1 MGAWAYSEGEQKMS
15 RVAILTDSNSGISP
29 QEAQEMGVFVV
40 PMPFTINDKEY
51 FEDISIT
58 KEDFYEMLRQ
68 DCKILTSQPTVGTL
82 MDTWDKLL
90 ETHDEVVYIPMSS
103 GLSGSC
109 ETATLVAGDYDGKVF
124 VVNNQRISITQ
135 MDSAMFGKQLADLGY
150 TGSEI
155 YDILTRDKFE
165 SSIYIMVDTLK
176 YLRKGG
182 RVTPAGAAL
191 GALLNIKPVL
201 QIQGGKLDAFSRC
214 RGIKQARKIM
224 VDAVDKD
231 LRERFTEPFVNKQIL
246 LYAVHTRNFEA
257 VEELRRELAERYP
270 GIHVG
275 VAELSLS
282 ISCHIGPGALAV
294 GIDVIPAE
302 LQTISAYNVK
312 VAN

>member
-1 MGAWAYSEGEQKMS
+1 MS
-15 RVAILTDSNSGISP
+15 KVAILTDSNSGLSP
-29 QEAQEMGVFVV
+29 QEAKDLGIFVV
-40 PMPFTINDKEY
+40 PMPFTIDDKEY

-58 KEDFYEMLRQ
+58 KEEFFEMLKQ

-82 MDTWDKLL
+82 MDTWDSLL
-90 ETHDEVVYIPMSS
+90 ETHDEVIYIPMSS

-109 ETATLVAGDYDGKVF
+109 ETATLVAEDYEGKVF

-135 MDSAMFGKQLADLGY
+135 AGSAIHAKKLADMGY
-150 TGSEI
+150 SAEEI

-201 QIQGGKLDAFSRC
+201 TIQGGKLDAFSRC

-231 LRERFTEPFVNKQIL
+231 LRERFTDAFLNKQVH

-257 VEELRRELAERYP
+257 VEELRNELAERYP
-270 GIHVG
+270 GIPVDT
-275 VAELSLS
+275 AELSLS
-282 ISCHIGPGALAV
+282 VSCHIGPGALAV
-294 GIDVIPAE
+294 GIDVLPME
-302 LQTISAYNVK
+302 LQSDCIKNVK

>member
-1 MGAWAYSEGEQKMS
+1 MS
-15 RVAILTDSNSGISP
+15 KVAILTDSNSGLSP
-29 QEAQEMGVFVV
+29 QQAQEYGVFVV

-58 KEDFYEMLRQ
+58 KEEFFDMLKQ

-82 MDTWDKLL
+82 MDTWDELL
-90 ETHDEVVYIPMSS
+90 LTHDEVVYIPMSS

-109 ETATLVAGDYDGKVF
+109 ETATLVAEDYEDKVF

-135 MDSAMFGKQLADLGY
+135 AGSAIYAKQLADLGY
-150 TGSEI
+150 SGREI
-155 YDILTRDKFE
+155 HDILIRDKFE

-231 LRERFTEPFVNKQIL
+231 LRERFTEAFLNKQVH

-257 VEELRRELAERYP
+257 VEELRNELAEKYP
-270 GIHVG
+270 GIPVDI
-275 VAELSLS
+275 AELSLS
-282 ISCHIGPGALAV
+282 VSCHIGPGALAV
-294 GIDVIPAE
+294 GIDIPPVE
-302 LQTISAYNVK
+302 LQNEVMGNVK

>member
-1 MGAWAYSEGEQKMS
+1 
-15 RVAILTDSNSGISP
+15 
-29 QEAQEMGVFVV
+29 
-40 PMPFTINDKEY
+40 
-51 FEDISIT
+51 
-58 KEDFYEMLRQ
+58 MLKQ

-82 MDTWDKLL
+82 MDTWDELL
-90 ETHDEVVYIPMSS
+90 LTHDEVVYIPMSS

-109 ETATLVAGDYDGKVF
+109 ETATLVAEDYEDKVF

-135 MDSAMFGKQLADLGY
+135 AGSAIYAKQLADLGY
-150 TGSEI
+150 SGREI
-155 YDILTRDKFE
+155 HDILIRDKFE

-231 LRERFTEPFVNKQIL
+231 LRERFTEAFLNRQVH

-257 VEELRRELAERYP
+257 VEELRNELAEKYP
-270 GIHVG
+270 GIPVDI
-275 VAELSLS
+275 AELSLS
-282 ISCHIGPGALAV
+282 VSCHIGPGALAV
-294 GIDVIPAE
+294 GIDIPPVE
-302 LQTISAYNVK
+302 LQNEVMGNVK